1 MTRIMIVDDDM
12 EATSILSRLLK
23 LEGYESI
30 SVNDST
36 LAIQKASDVKP
47 DVFLLDLMM
56 PELDGFKLCRL
67 LRENREFRRTPI
79 IIVTALNNMD
89 SRVVAYGAGANDYI
103 SKPYLPHELVLKIR
117 EQLARAKEGW
127 DDPFE
132 GL

>member
-1 MTRIMIVDDDM
+1 MIVDDDM

-23 LEGYESI
+23 LEGYEPI

-56 PELDGFKLCRL
+56 PELDGLKLCRL